1 VLCCLQEIESLKKQ
15 RDAVDRKAGEQEAKA
30 GKEWRDKLAAAE
42 VLLWKLWSAQQ
53 IGVNDWMNGGI
64 VFQREKMREGKQ
76 LRDQIEALKAVILA
90 VCLWCVSL
98 WLSMWL
104 WFFESRS

>member
-42 VLLWKLWSAQQ
+42 VLL
-53 IGVNDWMNGGI
+53 
-64 VFQREKMREGKQ
+64 
-76 LRDQIEALKAVILA
+76 
-90 VCLWCVSL
+90 
-98 WLSMWL
+98 
-104 WFFESRS
+104 